1 MTNTT
6 TRSAAAEQA
15 RENSINLI
23 RAELAAPVEELAE
36 TLESAHRCTV
46 FELDGYLWADIQKN
60 FSAGVLTISI
70 VNGHGYA
77 TFTGYCGDY
86 AAVTIDLF
94 SEDVAAIREAA
105 LYAGLLQSAELSCAF

>member
-1 MTNTT
+1 MTINHT
-6 TRSAAAEQA
+6 AAEQA

-23 RAELAAPVEELAE
+23 RVELAAPVEELAE

-70 VNGHGYA
+70 VNGYGYA
-77 TFTGYCGDY
+77 AFTGCCGDY
-86 AAVTIDLF
+86 AAATIDLF

-105 LYAGLLQSAELSCAF
+105 LYAGLLQSAELSYAF